1 MKDTLEALSKKLAVY
16 ERKAKREQ
24 KARLSA
30 EQQLENYSRELYE
43 TNQSLQ
49 ASLISAKKK
58 QTELEF
64 LAKASDDVISKLS
77 MTELMLNT
85 VELTG
90 NFFSADHGFFLVTK
104 LGSPVDLNNTQLW
117 NRGTGWSL
125 NQEFLLAYMEYLPLA
140 QDAVFQSWSVAPIHS
155 QEKGQLAGFNWL
167 VYFNIQLHNEQKVWI
182 TFLTR
187 AEYLDKESLFVLNT
201 AKGHLLNGIKHRLSD
216 VQMIENRSKL
226 NDSVTSLERAKSQL
240 MQYEKMALL
249 GQLSAG
255 VAHEINNPIAF
266 IRSNMEILLDDLK
279 VYNTLYRD
287 IKQHLSEHHSL
298 NLKSFEQFISEADID
313 YIATDAFSLLR
324 SNIDG
329 IDRIRDIV
337 DSLKTFSH
345 SGKTQFCEMSI
356 VDCIEAALKVSSLQ
370 CHHSIEN
377 ELTDYLPFIMGNKGQ
392 LQQVF
397 VNLFVNA
404 FYAMNDHGVLS
415 ITARNTDNLLVIQV
429 TDTGSGMDEKT
440 LKQLFTPFFTTK
452 PVGEGTG
459 LGLSVSFAILEAHD
473 ATITV
478 KSVAGVGTTF
488 EISFIKM
495 SVE

>member
-1 MKDTLEALSKKLAVY
+1 MKDALESLRKQLAVY
-16 ERKAKREQ
+16 ERKAQRER
-24 KARLSA
+24 KARCLA

-49 ASLISAKKK
+49 ASLVNAKKK
-58 QTELEF
+58 QAELEF

-90 NFFSADHGFFLVTK
+90 NFFSAEYGFFLVTK
-104 LGSPVDLNNTQLW
+104 LGSTVDFNNTQLW
-117 NRGTGWSL
+117 NKETGWSL

-140 QDAVFQSWSVAPIHS
+140 QDAVYQSWSVVPIPLK
-155 QEKGQLAGFNWL
+155 EKGQLAGFNWL

-182 TFLTR
+182 TFLSR
-187 AEYLDKESLFVLNT
+187 AEYLDKESLFVLDT
-201 AKGHLLNGIKHRLSD
+201 AKGHLLSSIRRRLND
-216 VQMIENRSKL
+216 VQMIENKSKL
-226 NDSVTSLERAKSQL
+226 NDSVTSLERAKGQL

-279 VYNTLYRD
+279 VYNALYRD
-287 IKQHLSEHHSL
+287 IKHHLSEHHSL
-298 NLKSFEQFISEADID
+298 NLESFEQFISEADID

-329 IDRIRDIV
+329 IDRVRDIV

-345 SGKTQFCEMSI
+345 SGKTAFCEMSI
-356 VDCIEAALKVSSLQ
+356 VGCIEGALKVSSLRYN
-370 CHHSIEN
+370 HNIEN

-404 FYAMNDHGVLS
+404 SYAMDNDGVLS
-415 ITARNTDNLLVIQV
+415 ITGRETDDSLIIRVS
-429 TDTGSGMDEKT
+429 DTGSGMDKKI

-459 LGLSVSFAILEAHD
+459 LGLSVSFAIIEAHD

-478 KSVAGVGTTF
+478 KSIEGVGTTF

-495 SVE
+495 SVK